1 MIYLRLGVDR
11 VEEVAVVAVPD
22 PDAPVGGA
30 AARGEH
36 ARLPR
41 APRHRLHCSLRRK
54 GTELRGVPVRS
65 DIHSI
70 THSWLSERI

>member
-41 APRHRLHCSLRRK
+41 APSHRLHSRLIGRQIAGVMCSFILLCCQVQRF
-54 GTELRGVPVRS
+54 
-65 DIHSI
+65 
-70 THSWLSERI
+70 